1 MHLSLLHGRFIVHI
15 IKRRKQI
22 LANICVGGGACVMEG
37 NKCLSE
43 VDIPNMLKEKDD
55 KITYY

>member
-55 KITYY
+55 K